1 MESVYPPARS
11 PSPRHFDEPWR
22 LLVVDD
28 HALCC
33 AGMAMMFRTVPD
45 VAEVAVAT
53 HPEQAMRIAEIFRP
67 DVALVDFTMPEHG
80 GLEVARRLLT
90 PCSRCRVL
98 FLDDEV
104 HHAHVRSVLR
114 LGASGYWTKHAT
126 FDEIAA
132 AVARA
137 MEGQRTFCP
146 AVEEHMIRTPVG
158 LWYRPNLIGTP
169 LETLTSREL
178 EVLVHLTDGL
188 SIKQCADEMS
198 LLESTV
204 AAHRTQLMRKLN
216 VGDVVELVKLA
227 ARKELLDWANGYR
240 RPATEG

>member
-1 MESVYPPARS
+1 MESANPLARS
-11 PSPRHFDEPWR
+11 PSPSHANGPWR

-33 AGMAMMFRTVPD
+33 AGMAMMFRTVPE
-45 VAEVAVAT
+45 VAEVAVAS
-53 HPEQAMRIAEIFRP
+53 HPEQALRIATLFRP
-67 DVALVDFTMPEHG
+67 DLALVDFTMPEHG
-80 GLEVARRLLT
+80 GLETARRLLT
-90 PCSRCRVL
+90 PSSRCRVL

-104 HHAHVRSVLR
+104 EHGHVRSVLR

-126 FDEIAA
+126 FDEIAV
-132 AVARA
+132 AVADAIVGR
-137 MEGQRTFCP
+137 QTFCP

-158 LWYRPNLIGTP
+158 LWYRPSLIGTP

-204 AAHRTQLMRKLN
+204 AAHRTRLMRKLN
-216 VGDVVELVKLA
+216 VPDVVELVKLA
-227 ARKELLDWANGYR
+227 ARKGLLDWANGYG